1 MLTPESLKKIDR
13 ELAKYPAEQFQSA
26 IMAGLAIAQEEKGW
40 LAPETIEYVAR
51 YIGIEPIAAYEV
63 ASFYNMY
70 DLKPVGKY
78 KITVCTNLPCALS
91 GGYHAGDY
99 VQKKLGIGYGE
110 TTADGR
116 FTLKEGECM
125 GACGDAPVMIVN
137 NRSMCGH
144 MHPEQ
149 IDKLLEECK

>member
-70 DLKPVGKY
+70 DL
-78 KITVCTNLPCALS
+78 
-91 GGYHAGDY
+91 
-99 VQKKLGIGYGE
+99 
-110 TTADGR
+110 
-116 FTLKEGECM
+116 
-125 GACGDAPVMIVN
+125 
-137 NRSMCGH
+137 
-144 MHPEQ
+144 
-149 IDKLLEECK
+149 